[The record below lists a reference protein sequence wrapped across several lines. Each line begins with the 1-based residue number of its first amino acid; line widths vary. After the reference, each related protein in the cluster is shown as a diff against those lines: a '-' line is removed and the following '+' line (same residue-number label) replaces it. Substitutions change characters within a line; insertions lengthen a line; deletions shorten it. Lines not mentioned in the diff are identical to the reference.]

1 MQSSSQKQIYIQ
13 QVQKD
18 EASSKELE
26 EQMASNLMSSNQQQI
41 HKQEAPTKS
50 LLLSNQQ
57 KGTSLASVTQISKLL
72 DDYGQYL
79 NLQTSKLKSTQQS
92 SKNNLQLPIKR
103 VFENMISPLT
113 NQHSAIQSNLNQTSL
128 QNNHRKKFR
137 SNSNHQPSQNYQ
149 FRQDVG
155 HKNRS
160 NNFDLEMINRI
171 NANKIYQI
179 FANQNANEANGSF
192 TNLEQNN
199 LADMNMIQQLSNNRI
214 DTINNENK
222 QITNVSKLP
231 VINSPRVKHCYLSP
245 KSKLKSLTK
254 RDYNKQISQNYD
266 NDQDSSQSLKIIKRE
281 QPNTTRNQQNTIAYK
296 RKIKLQDDLFIE
308 QEDTTKMSNSSPAN
322 SPKQHFKDNSNQQGY
337 SNLLKQNTKVCQQFI
352 VPKIKFKS
360 YSSKKNSNNQQENS
374 DENSKD
380 EINSF
385 QQSLANQQDPSN
397 FNFINLCGNNSIFN
411 SQAIPSPR
419 KQAEEY
425 LDSYIIKQNR
435 DRSSKSRTSQSKQN
449 SQTTRFL
456 PQINSP
462 TNFQNG
468 DGQSMTIN
476 GCQNN
481 QSSLIEEQIKQ
492 SKEIYGKKYFK
503 NLKIE
508 SLIKE
513 YEKRS
518 IKSIFDMQIPVSS
531 KKNKQE
537 IYSALEEKKQKE
549 QKLVSQNPQNKS
561 GKSDI
566 LKNNKEH
573 EQKLLQNIQG
583 QLSKSALT
591 NKLELDLKYFRER
604 TKSSLIRGQCE
615 MLQQEFK
622 VDSQSV
628 VQGYAIQQQ
637 NTIQNQLSKN
647 IKNNAF
653 SDYGISQF
661 GNQNYNL
668 KNNQQSLNA
677 YIKRGSNSLDIATN
691 QQIYNPN
698 QDFSILTHKSTKQAQ
713 QVQETNNSEQYK
725 EEKDILDNFLKSI
738 KKKQVKTIEY
748 QSSQQQSPLKS
759 DHRQCLIINPI
770 QPETLVDQ
778 DQEKLEIQI
787 QEGLKKDL
795 NSQKICAIMPS
806 STKSKYKNKNK
817 KWNFNQKTVGQ
828 ENVNENSN
836 EINNNGGWE
845 TKTNSNFDQLY
856 SLF

>member
-1 MQSSSQKQIYIQ
+1 MQSSSQKYIHIQ
-13 QVQKD
+13 QLQTD
-18 EASSKELE
+18 EASQREIG
-26 EQMASNLMSSNQQQI
+26 EQMGNNLASSNQQQI
-41 HKQEAPTKS
+41 YKQDAPTIS

-79 NLQTSKLKSTQQS
+79 NLQTSKLKSMQHF
-92 SKNNLQLPIKR
+92 SKNNLPIKK

-113 NQHSAIQSNLNQTSL
+113 NQHSAIQSNLNQKSQ
-128 QNNHRKKFR
+128 QNNYRKKFR
-137 SNSNHQPSQNYQ
+137 SNSNHQSSQTNQ
-149 FRQDVG
+149 FRSEVG
-155 HKNRS
+155 QKNR
-160 NNFDLEMINRI
+160 NNEINLEMISRI
-171 NANKIYQI
+171 NANKIHQI
-179 FANQNANEANGSF
+179 FDNQKGNENNGSF

-199 LADMNMIQQLSNNRI
+199 VADVNMATQQLSTNRI

-222 QITNVSKLP
+222 QFKNTIKLP
-231 VINSPRVKHCYLSP
+231 IIISPKIKHCYLSP

-254 RDYNKQISQNYD
+254 REYNKQLSQNYD
-266 NDQDSSQSLKIIKRE
+266 KDQDSSRSLKLIKRE
-281 QPNTTRNQQNTIAYK
+281 QPNTAINQQNTIAYK
-296 RKIKLQDDLFIE
+296 RNIKLQDDLLIE
-308 QEDTTKMSNSSPAN
+308 QEDTTKISNSSPVN
-322 SPKQHFKDNSNQQGY
+322 SPKQCFENSPNQQGY
-337 SNLLKQNTKVCQQFI
+337 SNLLKQNTKACQQFI

-360 YSSKKNSNNQQENS
+360 YTSKEKSKNEQEHS
-374 DENSKD
+374 EENSKD

-411 SQAIPSPR
+411 SQANTSPT
-419 KQAEEY
+419 KKAEEY

-435 DRSSKSRTSQSKQN
+435 DRSNKSRTSQSRQN
-449 SQTTRFL
+449 NQTTRFL

-462 TNFQNG
+462 TNFQNVE
-468 DGQSMTIN
+468 GQSLTVN
-476 GCQNN
+476 GCSNN

-518 IKSIFDMQIPVSS
+518 IKSIFDMNIPLSS

-549 QKLVSQNPQNKS
+549 QKLVSQKSQNKRS
-561 GKSDI
+561 KSDI
-566 LKNNKEH
+566 LKNNKDY
-573 EQKLLQNIQG
+573 EQKVLQNIQV

-591 NKLELDLKYFRER
+591 NKLELDLKNFRER
-604 TKSSLIRGQCE
+604 TKSSLIRGYQE
-615 MLQQEFK
+615 MYLQEFK
-622 VDSQSV
+622 IDSQSV

-637 NTIQNQLSKN
+637 NTISNQNIKN
-647 IKNNAF
+647 IKNNAQ

-668 KNNQQSLNA
+668 KNYQQSQNA
-677 YIKRGSNSLDIATN
+677 YIKRGSNSLDIVTN
-691 QQIYNPN
+691 QLIYNQN
-698 QDFSILTHKSTKQAQ
+698 QDLSILMNKSIKQASQ
-713 QVQETNNSEQYK
+713 NQDIYNGNLYK
-725 EEKDILDNFLKSI
+725 EDKDVLDNFLKSI
-738 KKKQVKTIEY
+738 KKKQIKTIEC
-748 QSSQQQSPLKS
+748 QSPKLQSPLRTDPRS
-759 DHRQCLIINPI
+759 CLILQPI
-770 QPETLVDQ
+770 QPEELADK

-787 QEGLKKDL
+787 QEDLKDSSQQK
-795 NSQKICAIMPS
+795 NSAILPS
-806 STKSKYKNKNK
+806 STKSKCKNKKK

-828 ENVNENSN
+828 ENLNEDGN
-836 EINNNGGWE
+836 EINNGGWE